1 MTSTHPLLTPL
12 NIGDV
17 QLENRLFLAPMA
29 GQTSYAFRTLAREF
43 GDCGLVCTELISS
56 EAMREEDGMR
66 RARLKFDWIPGEE
79 YPLAVQL
86 FGADPAQMAEAAR
99 VVVDNGADI
108 VDINMGCWVP
118 KVAATGGG
126 AVLLKDVCTAAA
138 VVEAVVKAVDV
149 PVTVKIRAG
158 WEHENPT
165 AVPFAKAAQDVGAQL
180 ITVHWRFATEGFKAL
195 EPRWETIGE
204 VKAAVDIPVI
214 GNGDV
219 HNAANAARLIDI
231 TGADGVMIGRAAL
244 GAPWIFRDIGHE
256 LRTGESHPAA
266 TYEERLATAVRHAQ
280 ITMETTPRT
289 EKDQLPML
297 SSQLMRYTKG
307 MPYAARVRDALSGAK
322 SLEEIEAGLGLPLR
336 YLRRRTA

>member
-1 MTSTHPLLTPL
+1 MLNPHPLLTPL
-12 NIGDV
+12 MVGDI
-17 QLENRLFLAPMA
+17 QLQNRLLLAPMA
-29 GQTSYAFRTLAREF
+29 GQTNYAFRRLAREY

-56 EAMREEDGMR
+56 EAMREADGMR
-66 RARLKFDWIPGEE
+66 RARLKFDWVPGEE
-79 YPLAVQL
+79 TPMAVQL
-86 FGADPAQMAEAAR
+86 FGADPTQMAEAAR
-99 VVVDNGADI
+99 IVVDNGADI

-126 AVLLKDVCTAAA
+126 AVLLKDVCSAAA

-158 WEHENPT
+158 WEEENPT
-165 AVPFAKAAQDVGAQL
+165 AVPFAQAAEAAGVKL
-180 ITVHWRFATEGFKAL
+180 ITVHWRFATQGFQKL
-195 EPRWETIGE
+195 EPRWDVIGA
-204 VKAAVDIPVI
+204 VKAAVDIPVV

-219 HNAANAARLIDI
+219 HTAEDATQLVAQ

-244 GAPWIFRDIGHE
+244 GAPWVFRDIAHE
-256 LRTGESHPAA
+256 LRTGEPHPLP

-289 EKDQLPML
+289 PKDQLPML

-307 MPYAARVRDALSGAK
+307 MPYAARVREALAGAK
-322 SLEEIEAGLGLPLR
+322 SLADIEAGLGLPLR
-336 YLRRRTA
+336 HLRQPA

>member
-1 MTSTHPLLTPL
+1 MV
-12 NIGDV
+12 GDV

-29 GQTSYAFRTLAREF
+29 GQTAYAFRRLSREF

-56 EAMREEDGMR
+56 EAMREADGMR
-66 RARLKFDWIPGEE
+66 RARLKFDWVPDEE

-86 FGADPAQMAEAAR
+86 FGADPAQMAEAAKI
-99 VVVDNGADI
+99 VADNGADI

-165 AVPFAKAAQDVGAQL
+165 AVPFARAAQDVGAQL
-180 ITVHWRFATEGFKAL
+180 ITVHWRFATEGFQPIT
-195 EPRWETIGE
+195 PRWETIGA

-219 HNAANAARLIDI
+219 HTAEDAARLMDL

-244 GAPWIFRDIGHE
+244 GSPWIFRDIAHE
-256 LRTGESHPAA
+256 IRTGEPHPGL

-289 EKDQLPML
+289 PNDQLPML
-297 SSQLMRYTKG
+297 SAQLMRYTKG
-307 MPYAARVRDALSGAK
+307 MPYAARVRHALSGAK
-322 SLEEIEAGLGLPLR
+322 TLEEIEDGLGLPLP
-336 YLRRRTA
+336 YLSRTRRTA